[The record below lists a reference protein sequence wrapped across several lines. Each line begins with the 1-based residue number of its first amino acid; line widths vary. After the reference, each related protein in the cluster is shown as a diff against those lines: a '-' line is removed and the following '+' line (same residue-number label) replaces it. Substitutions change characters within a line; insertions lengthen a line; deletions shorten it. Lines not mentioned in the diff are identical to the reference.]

1 MVILIADH
9 ALGKVGLHLVVT
21 RMAMKGIE
29 ERLNTGRFMRVH
41 KSFIVALNKI
51 TSVQKTQLM
60 VAGVEIPIEE
70 GYRHKLL
77 AYISSR
83 NL

>member
-51 TSVQKTQLM
+51 TSV
-60 VAGVEIPIEE
+60 
-70 GYRHKLL
+70 
-77 AYISSR
+77 
-83 NL
+83 

>member
-21 RMAMKGIE
+21 RMVMKGIE

-41 KSFIVALNKI
+41 KSFIVALDKI

-60 VAGVEIPIEE
+60 VAGVEIPIGE